1 MACELLCALGHAASG
16 SGSAEQ
22 ALALLRERPVDIL
35 FTDLNLPGMSGI
47 ELATRAIALQPTLKV
62 ILASGEGGT
71 IALPADSPIMLLPQ
85 TLRPAAAAGEH
96 RRADAGAASPVR
108 LSERVPAMPN
118 QTRDARLLLIDDQ
131 PFNAD
136 LVRGMLAS
144 EPDIAVDYLIDPARA
159 LAYAQACAP
168 TVILVDL
175 HMPMIDGLEVIRELK
190 AHPQL
195 ADVPIIMVSSNDN
208 PGTKAQGFAAGA
220 MDYLVKWPDRI
231 ELAARIRAHTRAYR
245 TIVERDQARRA
256 FEDSQAALLQR
267 SEELAAAQASL
278 HEAQKMEAL
287 GELTSGIAHDFND
300 VLHLISGHL
309 QLLRIAHRT
318 HEPTLRRLDA
328 AADGVRRG
336 ATLASQMLAFAR
348 RQRLQPALLRVD
360 ALLFGMEE
368 RLREAPG
375 GRGLRIAVDGAC
387 PAVALDQAEFGKTM
401 LHLVRNAAE
410 AMGPEGQLAIE
421 LAPAAAPGSG
431 GETDAAGWLRIR
443 LADNGAGMT
452 PEVQR
457 RAFEPF
463 FSTKAGNRRSGIGLS
478 LAFGFVTQ
486 SGGQIDPV
494 STPGQGSVVTLYFPA
509 APEQVADNG
518 AGTGAAPVRT
528 VLVVEDED
536 AVRSASVEVLR
547 KLGLCVLE
555 AADGETALG
564 LIRQK
569 LPIDLLFTDIVMPGA
584 TRGQD
589 LALAAAEHLPDAKV
603 LFASGYPGEV
613 GRDDAVF
620 QRVPL
625 LRKPYRLDEMTRLVQ
640 GLLLAERTAKDT
652 AD

>member
-1 MACELLCALGHAASG
+1 
-16 SGSAEQ
+16 
-22 ALALLRERPVDIL
+22 
-35 FTDLNLPGMSGI
+35 
-47 ELATRAIALQPTLKV
+47 
-62 ILASGEGGT
+62 
-71 IALPADSPIMLLPQ
+71 
-85 TLRPAAAAGEH
+85 
-96 RRADAGAASPVR
+96 
-108 LSERVPAMPN
+108 
-118 QTRDARLLLIDDQ
+118 
-131 PFNAD
+131 
-136 LVRGMLAS
+136 
-144 EPDIAVDYLIDPARA
+144 
-159 LAYAQACAP
+159 
-168 TVILVDL
+168 
-175 HMPMIDGLEVIRELK
+175 
-190 AHPQL
+190 
-195 ADVPIIMVSSNDN
+195 
-208 PGTKAQGFAAGA
+208 
-220 MDYLVKWPDRI
+220 
-231 ELAARIRAHTRAYR
+231 
-245 TIVERDQARRA
+245 
-256 FEDSQAALLQR
+256 
-267 SEELAAAQASL
+267 
-278 HEAQKMEAL
+278 MEAL

-401 LHLVRNAAE
+401 LHPVRNAAE

-463 FSTKAGNRRSGIGLS
+463 FFRPRPAIAVPALASAWPSASSRKAAARSTWS
-478 LAFGFVTQ
+478 
-486 SGGQIDPV
+486 